1 MILQTVVVMMF
12 FAAVVVVAN
21 ERMVLTVPLSDNT
34 NLVLSP
40 VDTQFSC
47 VNKTYGYYADMEA
60 ACKVYH
66 ICNPYVTQ
74 HGQEQIVQYVQ
85 YSFYCREETI
95 FSQATLNCE
104 PPHQGIPCEQAH
116 LYYPVPSSASNTDE
130 DQYANP
136 DQDS

>member
-1 MILQTVVVMMF
+1 MVLQSVVVMMF
-12 FAAVVVVAN
+12 FATAKVVAS
-21 ERMVLTVPLSDNT
+21 EMMVLTVPLSDNT

-40 VDTQFSC
+40 VGTQFSC

-74 HGQEQIVQYVQ
+74 YGQEQAVQ
-85 YSFYCREETI
+85 YSFYCREERI
-95 FSQATLNCE
+95 FSQATLTCE
-104 PPHQGIPCEQAH
+104 LPHQGIPCEQAY
-116 LYYPVPSSASNTDE
+116 LYYPVPSSVANA
-130 DQYANP
+130 DQDRYANP